1 LFVACI
7 EQLFQSMRCL
17 DVLVA
22 DDHPIFVE
30 GLQAVLSR
38 PGGGKFAF
46 NIQGVARTGLQISD
60 MMRQIRPDLLLLDLN
75 LPETD
80 SLKMLPS
87 MKKGSVQTRV
97 LVMTMF
103 DDPRLVKA
111 AFKAG
116 ADGYMLKSGS
126 QAELLQAIEQVIEG
140 HTFLGKGV
148 ALDILYNR
156 SHNGNDGLPDKQF
169 AGKYGLTRREI
180 EIMQHIGQALS
191 NKEIADQLFISDQT
205 VSVHRKNIMRKLRVN
220 STASLIKIAFEHH
233 LV

>member
-1 LFVACI
+1 MNNCFNP
-7 EQLFQSMRCL
+7 MRRL
-17 DVLVA
+17 NVLLA
-22 DDHPIFVE
+22 DDHPIFAE

-38 PGGGKFAF
+38 SNGGKFAYQ
-46 NIQGVARTGLQISD
+46 IQGVVHNGLQITD
-60 MMRQIRPDLLLLDLN
+60 LLRVGGTDLLLLDLN

-87 MKKGSVQTRV
+87 VKKVSDQTRV
-97 LVMTMF
+97 LVMTLF
-103 DDPRLVKA
+103 DDPRMVKA

-116 ADGYMLKSGS
+116 ADGYMLKSGT
-126 QAELLQAIEQVIEG
+126 QAELFQAIETVMDG
-140 HTFLGKGV
+140 HTYLGRGV
-148 ALDILYNR
+148 ALDKTH
-156 SHNGNDGLPDKQF
+156 SNGQDTNGGFLDKQF

-180 EIMQHIGQALS
+180 EIMQHIGQARS
-191 NKEIADQLFISDQT
+191 NKEIAEHLFISDQT

>member
-1 LFVACI
+1 
-7 EQLFQSMRCL
+7 MRCL
-17 DVLVA
+17 NVLVA

-38 PGGGKFAF
+38 PGSGKFAYM
-46 NIQGVARTGLQISD
+46 IQGIARTGLQITDLLRYNS
-60 MMRQIRPDLLLLDLN
+60 PDLLLLDLN

-80 SLKMLPS
+80 SFKMLPS
-87 MKKGSVQTRV
+87 VKKGSAQTRV

-103 DDPRLVKA
+103 DDPRMVKA

-140 HTFLGKGV
+140 HTYVGKGL
-148 ALDILYNR
+148 ALDNLYTVTQNR
-156 SHNGNDGLPDKQF
+156 NNGLPDKQF

-180 EIMQHIGQALS
+180 EIMQHIGKALS
-191 NKEIADQLFISDQT
+191 NKQIADQLFISDQT
-205 VSVHRKNIMRKLRVN
+205 VSVHRKNIMRKLQVN
-220 STASLIKIAFEHH
+220 NTASLIKIAFEHH

>member
-1 LFVACI
+1 
-7 EQLFQSMRCL
+7 
-17 DVLVA
+17 
-22 DDHPIFVE
+22 
-30 GLQAVLSR
+30 
-38 PGGGKFAF
+38 
-46 NIQGVARTGLQISD
+46 
-60 MMRQIRPDLLLLDLN
+60 
-75 LPETD
+75 D